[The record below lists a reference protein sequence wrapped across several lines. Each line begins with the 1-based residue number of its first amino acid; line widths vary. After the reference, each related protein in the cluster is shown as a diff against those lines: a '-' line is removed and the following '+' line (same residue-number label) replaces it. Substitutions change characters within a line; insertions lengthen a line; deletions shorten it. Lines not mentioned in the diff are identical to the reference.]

1 MQKNRRFKACSL
13 NFKQAS
19 PPVLSLDILFFVV
32 FLFVLVHE
40 PVCNLHHLGNI
51 ILVVI
56 HINTSETE
64 MEEGLFEF
72 TALLANTSEFF
83 P

>member
-13 NFKQAS
+13 IFKQAS

-72 TALLANTSEFF
+72 AALITYTSELF